1 MTTEPSIRVG
11 IVDDQD
17 LVRAGFRMILG
28 AAPGVEVVGEAG
40 DGMAAIELVTSESID
55 VLLMDVRMPGMDGL
69 EATRRITARS
79 AGPRILVLTT
89 FDSEEYVYEALRA
102 GASGFLLKT
111 TPPQRLVE
119 AVCLIHAGEALLA
132 PSITRR
138 LIATYLQ
145 RPAGVAPAPE
155 LSRLTDREHEV
166 LVALA
171 HGLSNTE
178 IARQFVVSEATVKTH
193 VNRLFAKLGVRDRVQ
208 AVVYAYRHGVVSV
221 ETGTSADQS
230 PPSD

>member
-28 AAPGVEVVGEAG
+28 AAAGLEVVGEAG
-40 DGMAAIELVTSESID
+40 DGATAIELVASEPID

-69 EATRRITARS
+69 QATRRITARS
-79 AGPRILVLTT
+79 ASPRILVLTT

-119 AVCLIHAGEALLA
+119 AVRLIHAGEALLA

-145 RPAGVAPAPE
+145 RPAEVAPAPE

-171 HGLSNTE
+171 QGLSNTE
-178 IARQFVVSEATVKTH
+178 IAQQFVVSEATVKTH

-208 AVVYAYRHGVVSV
+208 AVVYAYQHGVVSV
-221 ETGTSADQS
+221 GTSASPDQ
-230 PPSD
+230 